1 MPPPND
7 VRGAGGLVAM
17 TKNLKDVDLNLLVIF
32 EAVYA
37 TSNISRAADRLG
49 MSQPAVSNALARL
62 RELIGDPL
70 FVRAAQG
77 VEPTIKARDMILP
90 VRDALA
96 VIGQQLGSGPNLDL
110 ATYKRIFRV
119 IMIDTLEPIIMPP
132 LVRTLMTEA
141 PNVHIECIQGDYKFS
156 EGIRAGTVDLAC
168 FAFPIDTTDIVVKP
182 ICPADL
188 VVLSRRDHP
197 AIRKPLDLK
206 TFQQLTQI
214 AVGRELR
221 GLTNIDK
228 SLIAGGVP
236 RRVAYMA
243 AKVWSIP
250 PMVERTDLVGILPRR
265 FVEEIS
271 GNFALDIH
279 EMPIKMPEQFLYMMW
294 HANSDL
300 DPGHK
305 WLRESMMQAVQTNQS
320 AAAGRAA

>member
-1 MPPPND
+1 
-7 VRGAGGLVAM
+7 M
-17 TKNLKDVDLNLLVIF
+17 TKNLKNVDLNLLVIF
-32 EAVYA
+32 EAIYA

-62 RELIGDPL
+62 REQIGDAL
-70 FVRAAQG
+70 FVRATQG
-77 VEPTIKARDMILP
+77 VAPTVKAREMIRP
-90 VRDALA
+90 VRDALG
-96 VIGQQLGSGPNLDL
+96 VIGQQLGSGANVDL

-132 LVRTLMTEA
+132 LIRTLMA
-141 PNVHIECIQGDYKFS
+141 QASNIHIECIQGDGKFH
-156 EGIRAGTVDLAC
+156 EGIKAGTVDLAC

-188 VVLSRRDHP
+188 VVLSRRNHP
-197 AIRKPLDLK
+197 GIKKPLDLE
-206 TFQQLTQI
+206 TFQQLAQI

-221 GLTNIDK
+221 GLTNIDRN
-228 SLIAGGVP
+228 LIARGVP

-250 PMVERTDLVGILPRR
+250 PMVERTDLIGILPRR
-265 FVEEIS
+265 FVEEIA

-279 EMPIKMPEQFLYMMW
+279 EVPIEMPEQFLYMMW
-294 HANSDL
+294 HANNDL

-305 WLRESMMQAVQTNQS
+305 WLRESMMRAAQTNQ
-320 AAAGRAA
+320 